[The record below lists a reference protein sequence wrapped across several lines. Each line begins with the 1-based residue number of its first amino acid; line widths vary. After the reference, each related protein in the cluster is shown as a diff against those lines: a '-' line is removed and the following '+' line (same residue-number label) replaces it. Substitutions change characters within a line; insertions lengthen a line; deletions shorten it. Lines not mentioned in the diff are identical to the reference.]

1 MNNKKIFTIIG
12 VSLLVVLLIIGCFVG
27 GEKSNSS
34 NNNTKLSNNPQEI
47 MQNAQNESEEAKKG
61 EQPELNEISVDTYL
75 EYYNG
80 TDPKL
85 VLIARPTCGYCQIAE
100 PIIKKITND
109 YGIVINYLNTD
120 NFEGEDSAKFTSSDK
135 EFSSGFGTPML
146 LVVGNGKIIDKVD
159 GLTDTAHYVDFI
171 KSNNFIK

>member
-34 NNNTKLSNNPQEI
+34 NSNTKLSNNPQEI

-85 VLIARPTCGYCQIAE
+85 VLIARPTCGYCQIA
-100 PIIKKITND
+100 
-109 YGIVINYLNTD
+109 
-120 NFEGEDSAKFTSSDK
+120 A
-135 EFSSGFGTPML
+135 
-146 LVVGNGKIIDKVD
+146 
-159 GLTDTAHYVDFI
+159 
-171 KSNNFIK
+171 